1 MGNLEYHKTARNFNA
16 DMAKAAKCVIAEVEQ
31 VVEPGE
37 LDPEAIATP
46 SIYVDRIFEMDPRSP
61 YS

>member
-1 MGNLEYHKTARNFNA
+1 
-16 DMAKAAKCVIAEVEQ
+16 MAKAAKCVIAEVEQ